1 MKKITFLACLFL
13 SVSIA
18 NAQSEKPTDSNISS
32 VTVFLNKAQVNRSV
46 KTKVEAGKTTLVVG
60 GLSPQLDPQS
70 IQVGGKG
77 KFTIMG
83 TGHRINYLNEFNKP
97 KRLQVLQDSLLL
109 LQQAIAFEG
118 SQKEVLNREEQM
130 ILANQKISGTNQNL
144 TVAELKGMADFFR
157 SRLGDLISARMKV
170 DDKVKVLNEKLIK
183 VQRQF
188 NEQRDVYNRST
199 SEILVTIQAEVAA
212 AVDLDLNYVV
222 ANAGWAPVYDLRA
235 VDTKSPIQLA
245 YKASVYQAT
254 GEEWQNVHLV
264 LSTANPNLGG
274 LKPELAAWYLEFY
287 QPIVRN
293 RMRETGMAMKSAP
306 SAMRSS
312 EAKEDVNELSEVV
325 VADAASLADFV
336 TTVETSLNVEF
347 DISIPQTVSS
357 SAKPT
362 VVDVKSSSVNANYEY
377 AVAPKL
383 DLDAFLLAKV
393 TGWEELNL
401 LPGEANIFFE
411 GTFVGK
417 TFIDPNSIRD
427 TLSVSMG
434 RDKRIVV
441 KREKLKGLS
450 TRNVIGVNE
459 KQASAWEISIRNTK
473 TDPVKIV
480 VEDQIPV
487 SKNNQIE
494 VTVVD
499 VGGARQDTYSGKL
512 TWKLNLKPSENKKLS
527 YKYEVKYPKDRRVN
541 GL

>member
-1 MKKITFLACLFL
+1 MSKIALFVCLFFIWGA
-13 SVSIA
+13 S
-18 NAQSEKPTDSNISS
+18 NAQTEKPTESGIGS
-32 VTVFLNKAQVNRSV
+32 VTVFLSKAQVNRTV
-46 KTKVEAGKTTLVVG
+46 KTRVEAGKTTLVVG

-97 KRLQVLQDSLLL
+97 KRLMILQDSLDLL
-109 LQQAIAFEG
+109 KNAIASEN
-118 SQKEVLNREEQM
+118 SMKEVLNREEQM
-130 ILANQKISGTNQNL
+130 ILANQKISGNNQNL
-144 TVAELKGMADFFR
+144 TVTELKAMADFFR
-157 SRLGDLISARMKV
+157 TRLGELVSSKMKIDERV
-170 DDKVKVLNEKLIK
+170 RLLNEKSAK
-183 VQRQF
+183 VQKQL
-188 NEQRDVYNRST
+188 NEQRDVYNRNT
-199 SEILVTIQAEVAA
+199 SEILVTVQADAA
-212 AVDLDLNYVV
+212 TSVDLDLNYVV
-222 ANAGWAPVYDLRA
+222 ANAGWTPVYDLRA

-245 YKASVYQAT
+245 YKASVFQST

-287 QPIVRN
+287 QPVVRSN
-293 RMRETGMAMKSAP
+293 RSDSYKKMATTTARPRNAATPMAGAEDIAEAQVEAET
-306 SAMRSS
+306 
-312 EAKEDVNELSEVV
+312 LS
-325 VADAASLADFV
+325 DFV

-347 DISIPQTVSS
+347 DISIPQTVAS

-362 VVDVKSSSVNANYEY
+362 VVDVRSTSVNAAYEY

-393 TGWEELNL
+393 TGWEDLNL

-434 RDKRIVV
+434 RDKRIIV
-441 KREKLKGLS
+441 KREKVKGLS
-450 TRNVIGVNE
+450 SRNVIGANE
-459 KQASAWEISIRNTK
+459 RQSNAWEISVRNSK
-473 TDPVKIV
+473 SEPVKVV

-487 SKNNQIE
+487 SRNSQIE

-512 TWKLNLKPSENKKLS
+512 TWKLNLAPSENKKLS
-527 YKYEVKYPKDRRVN
+527 YKYEVRYPKDRRIN

>member
-1 MKKITFLACLFL
+1 MKKITLLACLLLTFTL
-13 SVSIA
+13 S
-18 NAQSEKPTDSNISS
+18 AQTEKPTESKINS
-32 VTVFLNKAQVNRSV
+32 VTVFLSKAQVNRSV
-46 KTKVEAGKTTLVVG
+46 KTKVEAGRTTLVIT

-97 KRLQVLQDSLLL
+97 KKLAVLQDSLELI
-109 LQQAIAFEG
+109 QKAIVHEG

-144 TVAELKGMADFFR
+144 TVVELKAMADFFR
-157 SRLGDLISARMKV
+157 SRLGELTSSKIKV
-170 DDKVKVLNEKLIK
+170 DERIKLLNEKSSKI
-183 VQRQF
+183 QRQIT
-188 NEQRDVYNRST
+188 EQRDVYNRNT
-199 SEILVTIQAEVAA
+199 SEILVTVQAEIATS
-212 AVDLDLNYVV
+212 VDLDLNYVV

-245 YKASVYQAT
+245 YKASVFQST
-254 GEEWQNVHLV
+254 GEEWQNVHLI

-274 LKPELAAWYLEFY
+274 LKPELTAWYLEFY
-287 QPIVRN
+287 QPIARKYKAEYGES
-293 RMRETGMAMKSAP
+293 MKKSAP
-306 SAMRSS
+306 AAMRSES
-312 EAKEDVNELSEVV
+312 APRELADEDVVEAESLSDYV
-325 VADAASLADFV
+325 S
-336 TTVETSLNVEF
+336 TVETSLNVEF
-347 DISIPQTVSS
+347 DISIPQNVLS

-362 VVDVKSSSVNANYEY
+362 VVDVKSSSVNASYEY

-393 TGWEELNL
+393 TGWEDLNL
-401 LPGEANIFFE
+401 LPGDANIFFE

-441 KREKLKGLS
+441 KRERVKGLS
-450 TRNVIGVNE
+450 TRNVIGANE
-459 KQASAWEISIRNTK
+459 KQASAWEITVRNTK
-473 TDPVKIV
+473 SDPVKII

-487 SKNNQIE
+487 SQNNQIE

-512 TWKLNLKPSENKKLS
+512 TWKLNLKPAESKKLS
-527 YKYEVKYPKDRRVN
+527 YKFEVKYPKDRRVN

>member
-1 MKKITFLACLFL
+1 MKKIALLSLFVW
-13 SVSIA
+13 SAMVS
-18 NAQSEKPTDSNISS
+18 AQTEKPTDSNISS
-32 VTVFLNKAQVNRSV
+32 VTVFLSKAQINRSV
-46 KTKVEAGKTTLVVG
+46 KTKVEIGKTTLVIG

-77 KFTIMG
+77 RFTIMG
-83 TGHRINYLNEFNKP
+83 TGHRMNYLNEFNKP
-97 KRLQVLQDSLLL
+97 KRLQVLQDSLTL
-109 LQQAIAFEG
+109 LQQAIAYEG

-130 ILANQKISGTNQNL
+130 ILANQKISGSNQNL

-157 SRLGDLISARMKV
+157 SRLGELISAKMKV
-170 DDKVKVLNEKLIK
+170 DDKVKMLNEKLTK
-183 VQRQF
+183 VQRQV
-188 NEQRDVYNRST
+188 NEQRDVYNRNT
-199 SEILVTIQAEVAA
+199 SEILVTVQADAPTS
-212 AVDLDLNYVV
+212 VDLDLNYVV

-235 VDTKSPIQLA
+235 IDTKSPIQLA
-245 YKASVYQAT
+245 YKASVFQST

-287 QPIVRN
+287 QPIVRRN
-293 RMRETGMAMKSAP
+293 KSDGYAKSAP
-306 SAMRSS
+306 MMRSS
-312 EAKEDVNELSEVV
+312 AAGAVGDLKAEEAAPE
-325 VADAASLADFV
+325 AASLSDFV

-347 DISIPQTVSS
+347 DISIPQTVGS

-362 VVDVKSSSVNANYEY
+362 VVDVKSSNVNANYEY

-383 DLDAFLLAKV
+383 DLDAFLIAKV
-393 TGWEELNL
+393 TGWEDLNL
-401 LPGEANIFFE
+401 LPGDANIFFE

-441 KREKLKGLS
+441 KREKLKDLS
-450 TRNVIGVNE
+450 TRNVIGLNE
-459 KQASAWEISIRNTK
+459 KQAEAWEISIRNTK
-473 TDPVKIV
+473 SEPVKVV

-487 SKNNQIE
+487 SRNNQIE
-494 VTVVD
+494 VTVID

-512 TWKLNLKPSENKKLS
+512 TWKLNLKPTENKKLN
-527 YKYEVKYPKDRRVN
+527 YKFEVKYPKDRRVN

>member
-1 MKKITFLACLFL
+1 MKKIMFFACLL
-13 SVSIA
+13 WMA
-18 NAQSEKPTDSNISS
+18 TGYAQNETPVDSKIGS
-32 VTVFLNKAQVNRSV
+32 VTVFLNKAQVNRTA
-46 KTKVEAGKTTLVVG
+46 KTNVLSGKTTLVLG

-77 KFTIMG
+77 RFTIVG
-83 TGHRINYLNEFNKP
+83 TSHRLNYLNEFNKP
-97 KRLQVLQDSLLL
+97 KRLVVLQDSLNL
-109 LQQAIAFEG
+109 LQQAVAFEN

-144 TVAELKGMADFFR
+144 TVAELKAMADFFR
-157 SRLGDLISARMKV
+157 ARLTELIAAKMKS
-170 DDKVKVLNEKLIK
+170 DDKLRNLSEKIAK
-183 VQRQF
+183 VQRQL
-188 NEQRDVYNRST
+188 NEQRDMYNRNT
-199 SEILVTIQAEVAA
+199 SEILVTVQADAA
-212 AVDLDLNYVV
+212 TAVELDLNYVV
-222 ANAGWAPVYDLRA
+222 GNAGWSPVYDLRA

-245 YKASVYQAT
+245 YKASVYQST
-254 GEEWQNVHLV
+254 GEEWNNVHLV

-287 QPIVRN
+287 QPIVIR
-293 RMRETGMAMKSAP
+293 G
-306 SAMRSS
+306 
-312 EAKEDVNELSEVV
+312 
-325 VADAASLADFV
+325 AASGYSRSKSVPATMQNMAGAELDKMDFKV
-336 TTVETSLNVEF
+336 ANEEATSLSDYTSVVQTSLNVEF

-362 VVDVKSSSVNANYEY
+362 VVDVKSNSVNASYEY

-393 TGWEELNL
+393 TGWEDLNL

-417 TFIDPNSIRD
+417 TFIDPNNIRD

-441 KREKLKGLS
+441 KREKVKNLNSRK
-450 TRNVIGVNE
+450 VIGTNE
-459 KQASAWEISIRNTK
+459 KQESAWEITVRNTK
-473 TDPVKIV
+473 SDPVKVV

-487 SKNNQIE
+487 SQNSQIE
-494 VTVVD
+494 VTVIDLGVGKQD
-499 VGGARQDTYSGKL
+499 VISGKL
-512 TWKLNLKPSENKKLS
+512 TWKLNLKPAENKKLA
-527 YKYEVKYPKDRRVN
+527 YKFEVKYPKGRIVN

>member
-1 MKKITFLACLFL
+1 MKKIAISASLIFIAIL
-13 SVSIA
+13 SQ
-18 NAQSEKPTDSNISS
+18 AQTERPLESKIGS
-32 VTVFLNKAQVNRSV
+32 VTVFLSKAQVNRSAS
-46 KTKVEAGKTTLVVG
+46 TRIEAGKTTLVLG

-83 TGHRINYLNEFNKP
+83 TSHRINYMNEFNKP
-97 KRLQVLQDSLLL
+97 KRLVVLQDSLQL
-109 LQQAIAFEG
+109 LQQVVAFET

-144 TVAELKGMADFFR
+144 TVAELKAMADFFR
-157 SRLGDLISARMKV
+157 ARLSELVSSRMKI
-170 DDKVKVLNEKLIK
+170 DDKVKMLNEKVAK
-183 VQRQF
+183 VQRQI
-188 NEQRDVYNRST
+188 NETRDVYNRNT
-199 SEILVTIQAEVAA
+199 SEVLVTIQADAA
-212 AVDLDLNYVV
+212 TAVELDLNYVV

-245 YKASVYQAT
+245 YKASVFQST
-254 GEEWQNVHLV
+254 GEEWNNVHLV

-287 QPIVRN
+287 QPIVYKSKSSSN
-293 RMRETGMAMKSAP
+293 KKMTMSAP
-306 SAMRSS
+306 TAMRSS
-312 EAKEDVNELSEVV
+312 AAREDIEEMPEATT
-325 VADAASLADFV
+325 AAEF
-336 TTVETSLNVEF
+336 TTVVETSLNVEF
-347 DISIPQTVSS
+347 DISIPQTVVST
-357 SAKPT
+357 AKPT
-362 VVDVKSSSVNANYEY
+362 VVDVRSSSVNAAYEY
-377 AVAPKL
+377 AVTPKL
-383 DLDAFLLAKV
+383 DLDAFLLAKI
-393 TGWEELNL
+393 TGWEDLNL

-441 KREKLKGLS
+441 KREKVKGLS

-459 KQASAWEISIRNTK
+459 KQASAWEITVRNTK
-473 TDPVKIV
+473 SDPVKVV

-487 SKNNQIE
+487 SQNNQIE

-499 VGGARQDTYSGKL
+499 IGGAKHDTYSGKL
-512 TWKLNLKPSENKKLS
+512 TWKLNLKPAENKKLA
-527 YKYEVKYPKDRRVN
+527 YKFEVKYPKDRRIS

>member
-1 MKKITFLACLFL
+1 MKKLALVIGCFIYAG
-13 SVSIA
+13 S
-18 NAQSEKPTDSNISS
+18 NAQSEKQTESKITS
-32 VTVFLNKAQVNRSV
+32 VTVFLSKAQINRTV
-46 KTKVEAGKTTLVVG
+46 KTKIEAGKTTLVMG
-60 GLSPQLDPQS
+60 GLSPQLDAQS

-97 KRLQVLQDSLLL
+97 KQLALLQDSITL
-109 LQQAIAFEG
+109 LQKAIIQEG

-144 TVAELKGMADFFR
+144 TVPELKAMADFFR
-157 SRLGDLISARMKV
+157 SRLGELALSKIRV
-170 DDKVKVLNEKLIK
+170 DEKVKILNEKLVKIQK
-183 VQRQF
+183 QV
-188 NEQRDVYNRST
+188 NEQRDVYNRNT
-199 SEILVTIQAEVAA
+199 SEILVIVQADAA
-212 AVDLDLNYVV
+212 TSVDLDLNYVV
-222 ANAGWAPVYDLRA
+222 ANAGWTPVYDLRA
-235 VDTKSPIQLA
+235 IDTKSPIQLA

-254 GEEWQNVHLV
+254 GEEWQNVLMV

-287 QPIVRN
+287 QPIARASQKSS
-293 RMRETGMAMKSAP
+293 MKREGPMTLSSKAKS
-306 SAMRSS
+306 
-312 EAKEDVNELSEVV
+312 EDIVE
-325 VADAASLADFV
+325 VADEESVAESLSDFV

-347 DISIPQTVSS
+347 QISIPQTVLS

-362 VVDVKSSSVNANYEY
+362 MVDVKNSSVSANYEY

-383 DLDAFLLAKV
+383 DLDAFLLAKIS
-393 TGWEELNL
+393 GWEDLNL
-401 LPGEANIFFE
+401 LPGDANIFFE

-441 KREKLKGLS
+441 KREKVKGLS
-450 TRNVIGVNE
+450 TRNVIGLNE
-459 KQASAWEISIRNTK
+459 KQTSAWEISIRNTK
-473 TDPVKIV
+473 SDPIKIV

-494 VTVVD
+494 VTVLEI
-499 VGGARQDTYSGKL
+499 GGAKQNTYTGKL
-512 TWKLNLKPSENKKLS
+512 TWDVNLKGSENKKLS